1 MRLCKQK
8 EKDLEEKVIEISTE
22 RLKGFKN
29 HPFKVKN
36 DQQMEALRESIERFG
51 ILNPIIVRSI
61 TEAGDHEKEM
71 KSFFRRYGEMLQN
84 SQLDIHE
91 LDEECHEMIN
101 ESLDYALTYLFDWD
115 YRINVP
121 KLKKEVHRLMDL
133 KCLCDLVSRA
143 RILTKYY
150 APNGVVLEELIYR
163 RYCSNIVRT
172 DVEVW
177 QEMGFSRSVYYEKK
191 KTALQ
196 YMGFFFF
203 EIVIPQAVDNQKRVS
218 ELGWI

>member
-1 MRLCKQK
+1 MKINAREYAIKSMRDVAAK
-8 EKDLEEKVIEISTE
+8 
-22 RLKGFKN
+22 
-29 HPFKVKN
+29 
-36 DQQMEALRESIERFG
+36 LRG
-51 ILNPIIVRSI
+51 RSI

-150 APNGVVLEELIYR
+150 APNGVMLEELIYR

-203 EIVIPQAVDNQKRVS
+203 EIVIPQAVDKQKRVS
-218 ELGWI
+218 EFGWI

>member
-133 KCLCDLVSRA
+133 ICLCDLVSRA

-177 QEMGFSRSVYYEKK
+177 QEMGFS
-191 KTALQ
+191 
-196 YMGFFFF
+196 
-203 EIVIPQAVDNQKRVS
+203 
-218 ELGWI
+218 

>member
-1 MRLCKQK
+1 MQENMQSKVCGTSQK
-8 EKDLEEKVIEISTE
+8 
-22 RLKGFKN
+22 N
-29 HPFKVKN
+29 Y
-36 DQQMEALRESIERFG
+36 
-51 ILNPIIVRSI
+51 
-61 TEAGDHEKEM
+61 EAGALQKLETMKKKEM
-71 KSFFRRYGEMLQN
+71 KNFFRRYGEMLQN

-91 LDEECHEMIN
+91 LDKECHEMIN
-101 ESLDYALTYLFDWD
+101 ESLDYALTYLLDWD

-133 KCLCDLVSRA
+133 KCLCNLVSRA
-143 RILTKYY
+143 RILTEYY

-191 KTALQ
+191 KQ
-196 YMGFFFF
+196 HCS
-203 EIVIPQAVDNQKRVS
+203 I
-218 ELGWI
+218 